1 MRTIS
6 RRSSFWVAAAIAA
19 IALWTSA
26 APTVTYPLYAEEW
39 KLTTSTTTAIFAV
52 YPIVLVVALAVF
64 GNLSDYIGRRS
75 AMLIG
80 LGLSFAGVVLFA
92 AAPSVEWLFAGRALM
107 GLGVA
112 LSLSPATA
120 AMVDFSAPGQQK
132 RASAVTTAST
142 AVGIVLAVLVGGAL
156 IEYAPLPTHLNFVV
170 LAVVVAVVW
179 AFAWFLPR
187 HTADE
192 ARGRWRPRGITVP
205 RGIRHIFVIGA
216 VSVTAAFLVGV
227 IMLSLGAD
235 IAQELIQSD
244 NALVNGSVLALNAA
258 AIAVAAIALRNV
270 RPVNLVML
278 GALATVVGLA
288 VMFAS
293 SVQHSLPLFLVAA
306 VITGFGYSLLFG
318 GGLGIVSAAAP
329 AHHRAGT
336 LSAVYLISYFFQ
348 GTTALFLG
356 ALATGFDLQL
366 ALEVGAAVVSVFAL
380 AALVLAFTLGR
391 GAQPVAAAA

>member
-26 APTVTYPLYAEEW
+26 APTVTYPVYAEEW
-39 KLTTSTTTAIFAV
+39 QLTTATTTAIFAV
-52 YPIVLVVALAVF
+52 YPIVLVVALALF

-80 LGLSFAGVVLFA
+80 LGLSFGGVVLFA

-120 AMVDFSAPGQQK
+120 AMVDFSAPGQEK
-132 RASAVTTAST
+132 RASAITTAAT
-142 AVGIVLAVLVGGAL
+142 AVGLMLALLVGGGL
-156 IEYAPLPTHLNFVV
+156 IEYAPLPTHLNFIVLSVV
-170 LAVVVAVVW
+170 IAVVW
-179 AFAWFLPR
+179 AFAYFLPR
-187 HTADE
+187 HTPDE

-205 RGIRHIFVIGA
+205 RGIRHVFVIGA

-244 NALVNGSVLALNAA
+244 NALVNGAVLALNAA
-258 AIAVAAIALRNV
+258 AIATAAIVLRNV

-278 GALATVVGLA
+278 GAIATVAGLA
-288 VMFAS
+288 VMLAS
-293 SVQHSLPLFLVAA
+293 SVQHSLALFLVAA
-306 VITGFGYSLLFG
+306 VVTGFGYSLLFG

-329 AHHRAGT
+329 SHHRAGT

-356 ALATGFDLQL
+356 TLATGYDLQL
-366 ALEVGAAVVSVFAL
+366 ALEVGAAVVTVAAV

-391 GAQPVAAAA
+391 GPQTAPAAA